1 MILTIIFSILSFIL
15 GVQLIIKLTT
25 NELDRPYRIIRRQYC
40 DVGKLKHECYEVQ
53 KQKQFLFIKY
63 WSGVACE
70 DSWDTTNVPSFQNF
84 DDAYDLLRKCKQ
96 QKPLN
101 GIKDVVEVEWTKYP
115 MKVN

>member
-25 NELDRPYRIIRRQYC
+25 NELDRPYRIIRRQYY

-70 DSWDTTNVPSFQNF
+70 DSWDTTNVPSFENF
-84 DDAYDLLRKCKQ
+84 DEAYDLLRKCKQ
-96 QKPLN
+96 QKTLN
-101 GIKDVVEVEWTKYP
+101 GIKDVVELEWTKYP
-115 MKVN
+115 IKIN

>member
-1 MILTIIFSILSFIL
+1 MILTITFSILLFVL
-15 GVQLIIKLTT
+15 GVQSVIKYTT
-25 NELDRPYRIIRRQYC
+25 NELDRPYRIIRRQYY

-70 DSWDTTNVPSFQNF
+70 DSWDTTNVPSFENF
-84 DDAYDLLRKCKQ
+84 DEAYDLLRKCKQ

-101 GIKDVVEVEWTKYP
+101 GIKDVVELEWNKHP
-115 MKVN
+115 MKIN

>member
-1 MILTIIFSILSFIL
+1 MKITLIVIVLLLIVI
-15 GVQLIIKLTT
+15 QAIIKFTT
-25 NELDRPYRIIRRQYC
+25 NELDRPYRIIRRQYY
-40 DVGKLKHECYEVQ
+40 DVGKLKSERYEVQ

-70 DSWDTTNVPSFQNF
+70 DSWDTTNVPSFENF
-84 DDAYDLLRKCKQ
+84 DEAYDLLKKCKQ

-115 MKVN
+115 MKIN

>member
-1 MILTIIFSILSFIL
+1 MILTIIFSILAFIL

-25 NELDRPYRIIRRQYC
+25 NELDRPYRIIRRQYY

-70 DSWDTTNVPSFQNF
+70 DSWDSTNVPSFENF
-84 DDAYDLLRKCKQ
+84 DEAYTLLQKCKQ

-101 GIKDVVEVEWTKYP
+101 GFKDVVEVEWIKYP